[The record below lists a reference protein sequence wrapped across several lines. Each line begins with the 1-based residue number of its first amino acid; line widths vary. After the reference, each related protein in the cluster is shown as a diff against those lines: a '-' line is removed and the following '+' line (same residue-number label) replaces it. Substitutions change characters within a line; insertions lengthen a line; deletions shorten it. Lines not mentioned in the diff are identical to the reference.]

1 MKPPVRD
8 SFMVNF
14 ARLMYYLACGLRRL
28 YWDKDKL
35 RRYQEKRLRAVVKY
49 AYNYVPFYHEKFKEV
64 GIRPEDIKSLNDL
77 PKIPLVRKSEL
88 KMVPPRQRVSL
99 EFDVEK
105 LKAIRTSGS
114 TGEPFTTYICGR
126 EDDWRKAIYMRANIS
141 CGQKPRDKWVV
152 VTAPHHFHDT
162 TGIQRR
168 LGIYAQNCISVFMPV
183 EKQVEV
189 ISGFKP
195 DVLDGYSGA
204 LFLIAKEIDKKGLR
218 VIRPRIIFGT
228 ADLAD
233 EASQR
238 FMEDVYGAPY
248 LDQFGCA
255 EIDRSAWQCPEKV
268 GYHMDIDSVIME
280 FVDENGEAV
289 SPGERGE
296 VVYTSLFNFAMP
308 LIRYRVG
315 DVGIPSD
322 DECPCGRSLPL
333 MKVVEGRRD
342 SFLVMPN
349 GHLVSPR
356 VFTNA
361 MSRFFESI
369 VKYRIVQKK
378 PDLFEVY
385 IQLKGG
391 VNKGILADEV
401 AKHLKSVLNP
411 DYDIY
416 VVIRFVDDLSISKSG
431 KLMAVVS
438 EVNV

>member
-1 MKPPVRD
+1 
-8 SFMVNF
+8 
-14 ARLMYYLACGLRRL
+14 
-28 YWDKDKL
+28 
-35 RRYQEKRLRAVVKY
+35 
-49 AYNYVPFYHEKFKEV
+49 
-64 GIRPEDIKSLNDL
+64 
-77 PKIPLVRKSEL
+77 
-88 KMVPPRQRVSL
+88 
-99 EFDVEK
+99 
-105 LKAIRTSGS
+105 
-114 TGEPFTTYICGR
+114 
-126 EDDWRKAIYMRANIS
+126 
-141 CGQKPRDKWVV
+141 
-152 VTAPHHFHDT
+152 
-162 TGIQRR
+162 
-168 LGIYAQNCISVFMPV
+168 
-183 EKQVEV
+183 
-189 ISGFKP
+189 
-195 DVLDGYSGA
+195 
-204 LFLIAKEIDKKGLR
+204 
-218 VIRPRIIFGT
+218 
-228 ADLAD
+228 
-233 EASQR
+233 
-238 FMEDVYGAPY
+238 
-248 LDQFGCA
+248 
-255 EIDRSAWQCPEKV
+255 
-268 GYHMDIDSVIME
+268 MDIDSVIME